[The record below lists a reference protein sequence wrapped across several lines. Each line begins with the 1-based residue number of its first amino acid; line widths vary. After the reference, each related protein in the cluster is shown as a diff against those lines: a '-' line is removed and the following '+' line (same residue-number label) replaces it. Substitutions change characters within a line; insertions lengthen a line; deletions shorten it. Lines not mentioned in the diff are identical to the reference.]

1 MKNLKTRLTAV
12 LAVLMMLLLVPAPA
26 MAQGVED
33 QIQQTYKGGV
43 VKCEGH
49 VASGFV
55 AQEDFDR
62 CVEEHYLT
70 NLASLLEG
78 LKGTGRLTDDVDGI
92 LDGWLV
98 TAEQLA

>member
-1 MKNLKTRLTAV
+1 MKNRKTRLTAV
-12 LAVLMMLLLVPAPA
+12 LAMLMMLLLVPAPA

-33 QIQQTYKGGV
+33 QIQQIYKGGV
-43 VKCEGH
+43 AKCEGH
-49 VASGFV
+49 VASGLV

>member
-1 MKNLKTRLTAV
+1 MKNRKTRLTAV
-12 LAVLMMLLLVPAPA
+12 LAVLMMLLVVPAPA

-33 QIQQTYKGGV
+33 QIQQIYKGGV

-49 VASGFV
+49 VANGFV

-62 CVEEHYLT
+62 CVGEHYLT

-92 LDGWLV
+92 LDGLLV
-98 TAEQLA
+98 TGEQLA